1 MVKKNSMKDIIT
13 LIELFIAVFIVPTV
27 GMLIGSYVVMGL
39 EKRNKRNRGRCG
51 YLGNFT
57 KQLFQFVK

>member
-1 MVKKNSMKDIIT
+1 MKDIIT

-39 EKRNKRNRGRCG
+39 EKEIKEIDVDGDET
-51 YLGNFT
+51 FI
-57 KQLFQFVK
+57 

>member
-1 MVKKNSMKDIIT
+1 MKDIIT

-39 EKRNKRNRGRCG
+39 EKRNKRNRGRWR
-51 YLGNFT
+51 
-57 KQLFQFVK
+57 

>member
-1 MVKKNSMKDIIT
+1 MRYIIT

-39 EKRNKRNRGRCG
+39 EKKKYRKLRGI
-51 YLGNFT
+51 
-57 KQLFQFVK
+57 